1 MIALMAVWLFK
12 QIAIFVFAWPSTN
25 VGLPYLVMVISAVTF
40 ILRQLMSEEL
50 NIYFLKYI
58 CTPQMY
64 ILRQKPH
71 RVYKLFQ

>member
-12 QIAIFVFAWPSTN
+12 QIAIFVFAWPGTN
-25 VGLPYLVMVISAVTF
+25 FGLPYLVMVISAVTF
-40 ILRQLMSEEL
+40 ILRQLMSEL
-50 NIYFLKYI
+50 NIYFFKYT

-71 RVYKLFQ
+71 REYKFFQ